1 LFRFAHIYYFYLLAL
16 IPLYIGVLVLF
27 LLWKKKTLSKYG
39 DWAVIRQLMP
49 EYSLGK
55 HILKFAGMAV
65 ALACLVFALADPQTG
80 SRLEKVKRKGIDLMI
95 CLDVSNS
102 MMAQDIKPNRLERA
116 KQSIV
121 RLIDNLEGDRIGI
134 IVFAGKAYTQ
144 LPITTDYAAAKMFT
158 STINTGIVA
167 TQGTAIS
174 EAIEVAANGFGES
187 KHNKAIVVITD
198 GEDHEG
204 SVLEQAEAALKKGIT
219 IYTIGMGLPEGAP
232 IPVFSGN
239 IQTGYKKDREGQT
252 IMSKLDE
259 TLLQRIASIGKGMY
273 VRATT
278 SETGLNKIF
287 DDISK
292 IQKSEIE
299 EKQFSDYEDRFQYF
313 VALALLILITDLFVF
328 ERKTQW
334 LKKFRPFEK
343 GSEQMKSEK

>member
-1 LFRFAHIYYFYLLAL
+1 VLAGL
-16 IPLYIGVLVLF
+16 LVLF
-27 LLWKKKTLSKYG
+27 LVWKKRTLARYG
-39 DWAVIRQLMP
+39 DWNVIRQLMP
-49 EYSLGK
+49 DYSMGK
-55 HILKFAGMAV
+55 SILKFILLIV
-65 ALACLVFALADPQTG
+65 ALISLIVALADPQTG

-102 MMAQDIKPNRLERA
+102 MLAQDIKPNRLERA

-121 RLIDNLEGDRIGI
+121 RLIDNLEGDRLGI

-158 STINTGIVA
+158 STINTGIVP
-167 TQGTAIS
+167 TQGTAIA
-174 EAIEVAANGFGES
+174 EALEVAANGFGES

-204 SVLEQAEAALKKGIT
+204 NVLEQADAAVKKNIT
-219 IYTIGMGLPEGAP
+219 IYTIGMGLPEGTP
-232 IPVFSGN
+232 IPVYNGD
-239 IQTGYKKDREGQT
+239 IQTGYKKDRDGQT

-259 TLLQRIASIGKGMY
+259 TLLQQLASVGKGMY

-278 SETGLNKIF
+278 SETGLGKIF

-292 IQKSEIE
+292 IEKSDIE

-313 VALALLILITDLFVF
+313 IALALFLLILDLFVF

-334 LKKFRPFEK
+334 MKRFKPFE
-343 GSEQMKSEK
+343 SDSQ

>member
-1 LFRFAHIYYFYLLAL
+1 LSVLPILAGL
-16 IPLYIGVLVLF
+16 LVLF
-27 LLWKKKTLSKYG
+27 LLWKRKTLAKYG
-39 DWAVIRQLMP
+39 EWNVIRQLIP
-49 EYSLGK
+49 DYSVGK
-55 HILKFAGMAV
+55 PIIKFLMMSIVLASLIV
-65 ALACLVFALADPQTG
+65 AMADPQTG

-116 KQSIV
+116 KQSII
-121 RLIDNLEGDRIGI
+121 RLVDNLEGDRLGI

-158 STINTGIVA
+158 GTINTGIIA

-174 EAIEVAANGFGES
+174 EAIELAANSFGES
-187 KHNKAIVVITD
+187 RHNKAIVVITD

-204 SVLEQAEAALKKGIT
+204 DVLEQADAAVKKNIT
-219 IYTIGMGLPEGAP
+219 LYTIGMGLPEGAP
-232 IPVFSGN
+232 IPIYSGE

-259 TLLQRIASIGKGMY
+259 TLLQRIASVGKGMY

-278 SETGLNKIF
+278 SETGLSKIF

-292 IQKSEIE
+292 IEKSEIE

-313 VALALLILITDLFVF
+313 VAFALLLLIADLFVF
-328 ERKTQW
+328 ERKTRW
-334 LKKFRPFEK
+334 MSRFKPFESDSK
-343 GSEQMKSEK
+343 

>member
-1 LFRFAHIYYFYLLAL
+1 MFRFAHIYYFYLLAL
-16 IPLYIGVLVLF
+16 IPVFAGLLALF
-27 LLWKKKTLSKYG
+27 LIWKKKTLAKYG
-39 DWAVIRQLMP
+39 EWSVIRQLMP
-49 EYSLGK
+49 DYSLAK
-55 HILKFAGMAV
+55 PILKFVLIM
-65 ALACLVFALADPQTG
+65 LAFTSLIFALANPQTG

-102 MMAQDIKPNRLERA
+102 MMAQDIKPDRLERA
-116 KQSIV
+116 KQSIM

-158 STINTGIVA
+158 ASINTSLIT
-167 TQGTAIS
+167 TQGTAIGA
-174 EAIEVAANGFGES
+174 AIELAANSFGES

-204 SVLEQAEAALKKGIT
+204 NVLEQADAAMKNNIT
-219 IYTIGMGLPEGAP
+219 IYTIGMGLPTGTP
-232 IPVFSGN
+232 IPVFSNG
-239 IQTGYKKDREGQT
+239 IQTGYRKDRDGQT

-259 TLLQRIASIGKGMY
+259 TLLQQIASIGKGMY

-278 SETGLNKIF
+278 SETGLKKIF

-313 VALALLILITDLFVF
+313 VALALFLLILDLFVF
-328 ERKTQW
+328 ERKTKW
-334 LKKFRPFEK
+334 LQRFKPFEK
-343 GSEQMKSEK
+343 

>member
-1 LFRFAHIYYFYLLAL
+1 MFRFAHIYYLYLLAL
-16 IPLYIGVLVLF
+16 IPVFAVLLVLF
-27 LLWKKKTLSKYG
+27 LIWKKKTLTKYG
-39 DWAVIRQLMP
+39 DWSVIRQLMP
-49 EYSLGK
+49 EYSAGK
-55 HILKFAGMAV
+55 PILKFIIVIV
-65 ALACLVFALADPQTG
+65 AITSLIFALANPQTG
-80 SRLEKVKRKGIDLMI
+80 SKLEKVKRKGIDLMI

-102 MMAQDIKPNRLERA
+102 MMSQDIKPNRLERA

-144 LPITTDYAAAKMFT
+144 LPITTDYAAAKMFIA
-158 STINTGIVA
+158 SINTNIVP

-174 EAIEVAANGFGES
+174 EAIELAANSFGES
-187 KHNKAIVVITD
+187 KHNKAIIVITD

-204 SVLEQAEAALKKGIT
+204 NVLEQADATVKKNIT

-232 IPVFSGN
+232 IPVFAGD
-239 IQTGYKKDREGQT
+239 IQTGYRKDRDGQT

-259 TLLQRIASIGKGMY
+259 TLLQRVASVGKGMY

-299 EKQFSDYEDRFQYF
+299 ETQFSDYEDRFQYF
-313 VALALLILITDLFVF
+313 VALALLLLILDLFIF
-328 ERKTQW
+328 ERKTKW
-334 LKKFRPFEK
+334 LQLFKPFEK
-343 GSEQMKSEK
+343 

>member
-1 LFRFAHIYYFYLLAL
+1 
-16 IPLYIGVLVLF
+16 
-27 LLWKKKTLSKYG
+27 
-39 DWAVIRQLMP
+39 MP
-49 EYSLGK
+49 EYSVWKPVLK
-55 HILKFAGMAV
+55 SILIML
-65 ALACLVFALADPQTG
+65 ALVSLIIAMADPQTG

-121 RLIDNLEGDRIGI
+121 RLIDNLEGDRLGI

-158 STINTGIVA
+158 SSINTGIVP
-167 TQGTAIS
+167 TQGTAIA
-174 EAIEVAANGFGES
+174 EAIELAANGFGET
-187 KHNKAIVVITD
+187 KHNRAIVVITD

-204 SVLEQAEAALKKGIT
+204 SVLEQAEAAVKKNIT
-219 IYTIGMGLPEGAP
+219 IYSIGMGLPEGAP

-239 IQTGYKKDREGQT
+239 IQTGYKKDRDGQT
-252 IMSKLDE
+252 IMTKLDE
-259 TLLQRIASIGKGMY
+259 TLLQRLASMGKGMY

-278 SETGLNKIF
+278 SETGLTKIF

-292 IQKSEIE
+292 IEKSEIE
-299 EKQFSDYEDRFQYF
+299 EKQFSDYEDQFQYF
-313 VALALLILITDLFVF
+313 VALALFLIILDLFVF

-334 LKKFRPFEK
+334 MKRFKPFDVDSK
-343 GSEQMKSEK
+343 

>member
-1 LFRFAHIYYFYLLAL
+1 VFRFAHIYYFYLLAL
-16 IPLYIGVLVLF
+16 IPVLAGLLILF
-27 LLWKKKTLSKYG
+27 LIWKKKTLAKYG
-39 DWAVIRQLMP
+39 EWSVIRQLMP
-49 EYSLGK
+49 DYSIGK
-55 HILKFAGMAV
+55 SILKFIILILAISSLIV
-65 ALACLVFALADPQTG
+65 ALAGPQTG

-116 KQSIV
+116 KQAIV

-158 STINTGIVA
+158 ASISTNIVP

-174 EAIEVAANGFGES
+174 AAIEMAANSFGES

-204 SVLEQAEAALKKGIT
+204 SVLEQADAALKKNIT
-219 IYTIGMGLPEGAP
+219 LYTIGMGLPEGAP
-232 IPVFSGN
+232 IPVFSGD
-239 IQTGYKKDREGQT
+239 IQTGYRKDRDGQT

-259 TLLQRIASIGKGMY
+259 TLLQKVAGVGKGMY

-278 SETGLNKIF
+278 SETGLKKIF

-299 EKQFSDYEDRFQYF
+299 EKQFSDYENRFQYF
-313 VALALLILITDLFVF
+313 VALALFLLILDLFIF
-328 ERKTQW
+328 ERKTKW
-334 LKKFRPFEK
+334 LQRFKPFEK
-343 GSEQMKSEK
+343 

>member
-1 LFRFAHIYYFYLLAL
+1 M
-16 IPLYIGVLVLF
+16 
-27 LLWKKKTLSKYG
+27 YG
-39 DWAVIRQLMP
+39 DWEVMKQLMP
-49 EYSLGK
+49 EYSVWK
-55 HILKFAGMAV
+55 TVLKFIGLALALIALIV
-65 ALACLVFALADPQTG
+65 ALATPQTG

-116 KQSIV
+116 KQSII
-121 RLIDNLEGDRIGI
+121 RLIDNMEGDRIGI

-144 LPITTDYAAAKMFT
+144 LPITTDYAAAKMFI

-167 TQGTAIS
+167 TQGTAIG
-174 EAIEVAANGFGES
+174 EAIEDAATGFGES

-204 SVLEQAEAALKKGIT
+204 NVLEQADAASKKGIT

-239 IQTGYKKDREGQT
+239 VQIGYKKDNEGQT

-259 TLLQRIASIGKGMY
+259 TLLQRIAGIGKGMY

-287 DDISK
+287 EDISK

-313 VALALLILITDLFVF
+313 VALALFFLIADLFVF

-343 GSEQMKSEK
+343 

>member
-1 LFRFAHIYYFYLLAL
+1 MLAL
-16 IPLYIGVLVLF
+16 V
-27 LLWKKKTLSKYG
+27 
-39 DWAVIRQLMP
+39 
-49 EYSLGK
+49 SL
-55 HILKFAGMAV
+55 IIAM
-65 ALACLVFALADPQTG
+65 ADPQTG

-121 RLIDNLEGDRIGI
+121 RLIDNLEGDRLGI

-158 STINTGIVA
+158 SSINTGIVP
-167 TQGTAIS
+167 TQGTAIA
-174 EAIEVAANGFGES
+174 EAIELAANGFGET

-204 SVLEQAEAALKKGIT
+204 SVLEQAEAAVKKNIT
-219 IYTIGMGLPEGAP
+219 IYSIGMGLPEGAP

-239 IQTGYKKDREGQT
+239 IQTGYKKDRDGQT
-252 IMSKLDE
+252 IMTKLDE
-259 TLLQRIASIGKGMY
+259 TLLQRLASMGKGMY

-278 SETGLNKIF
+278 SETGLTKIF

-292 IQKSEIE
+292 IEKSEIE
-299 EKQFSDYEDRFQYF
+299 EKQFSDYEDQFQYF
-313 VALALLILITDLFVF
+313 VALALFLIILDLFVF

-334 LKKFRPFEK
+334 MKRFKPFDVDSK
-343 GSEQMKSEK
+343 